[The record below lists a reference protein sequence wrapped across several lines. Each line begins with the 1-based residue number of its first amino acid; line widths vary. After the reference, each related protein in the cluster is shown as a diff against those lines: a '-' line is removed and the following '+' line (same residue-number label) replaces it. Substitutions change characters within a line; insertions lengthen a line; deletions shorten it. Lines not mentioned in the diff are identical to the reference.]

1 MIKLNYKICSIGL
14 FFLFIGI
21 LFSPSFVANHLSPD
35 GVLKENTVK
44 LVEIFRFTVIALGVL
59 INILGILFEKWKTII
74 LRFIYSIDYIF
85 LNYKH
90 PDNLSKFYFSR
101 ILFSSV
107 LILLIF
113 LYWRFYIT
121 SDIRFSGDSKCYIQQ
136 SKILISNLSFFND
149 CKPFTTPLFFKIA
162 GSKPNNIIF
171 YQQLF
176 SVICW
181 TFLGFSFSCFI
192 KNRVLVL
199 LSIIVFSMASLWW
212 NVGGWNN
219 VILSESVFFSLFA
232 LWLGL
237 FFLLFHFM
245 DRIWLVLLSIV
256 SLFFAFTKP
265 YIPFFLM
272 SIVLIFIIPLY
283 LIKIKQ
289 EQLLKLRKFLLLYL
303 FIVSFIFALNFAPQ
317 FNNERQEQFSLI
329 NVVFKRIL
337 FDEEKVN
344 WFEEKGMPIDD
355 NLRTWKGEWASSR
368 KRELYKNQTYS
379 SFRNWTFHEGK
390 SIYAFYLASHPYYSI
405 KSVLVNM
412 HQVFSYNLY
421 NYTKKPPKNTIFNFV
436 SIIWNP
442 GYWTLIMVVLISIFY
457 LSNFLR
463 TENFVL
469 LFQCVV
475 FIGLL
480 ITAVLVFHAD
490 AMEVERHS
498 LLLAVGV
505 YTLFLCGVF
514 IILDNLKVTIE
525 KKVK

>member
-1 MIKLNYKICSIGL
+1 MIKINYKICSIGL
-14 FFLFIGI
+14 FFIFLGF
-21 LFSPSFVANHLSPD
+21 LFSTSFVANHFSPD
-35 GVLKENTVK
+35 GVLPEYSIQIINKFV
-44 LVEIFRFTVIALGVL
+44 FSVIV
-59 INILGILFEKWKTII
+59 LGILINFLGIFFEQWKMII
-74 LRFIYSIDYIF
+74 PRFTYSIDYIF

-90 PDNLSKFYFSR
+90 PGSLSKFYFYR

-121 SDIRFSGDSKCYIQQ
+121 SDIRFSDDSKTYIQQ
-136 SKILISNLSFFND
+136 SKILISNLSFFNC
-149 CKPFTTPLFFKIA
+149 CKPFTTALFFKIA

-192 KNRVLVL
+192 KNRLLVP

-245 DRIWLVLLSIV
+245 DRIWLVFLSIV
-256 SLFFAFTKP
+256 SLFFAFTRP
-265 YIPFFLM
+265 DVPFFLM
-272 SIVLIFIIPLY
+272 SFVLIFIILLY

-289 EQLLKLRKFLLLYL
+289 EQLLKFRKYLLLYL

-317 FNNERQEQFSLI
+317 FNNERQERFSLI
-329 NVVFKRIL
+329 NVVFQRIL

-344 WFEEKGMPIDD
+344 WFKEKGMPIDD
-355 NLRTWKGEWASSR
+355 NLRTWKGKWASSLNR
-368 KRELYKNQTYS
+368 DLYKNQTYV
-379 SFRNWTFHEGK
+379 SFMNWTLHEGK
-390 SIYAFYLASHPYYSI
+390 SDYALYLASHPYYSI
-405 KSVLVNM
+405 ESVLVNPY
-412 HQVFSYNLY
+412 QVFSYNLY

-442 GYWTLIMVVLISIFY
+442 GYWVLIIVVLLSIFY
-457 LSNFLR
+457 LINFLR

-469 LFQCVV
+469 LFQFVV
-475 FIGLL
+475 FIGLS
-480 ITAVLVFHAD
+480 INAVLVFHAD
-490 AMEVERHS
+490 AMEVRRHS
-498 LLLAVGV
+498 ILLAVGV

-514 IILDNLKVTIE
+514 FIIDNLKVTIE
-525 KKVK
+525 KEVK